1 MIREEVWDWIPGPRR
16 CLFSPLLLG
25 CNVLA
30 SYCVISWWVTLQ
42 KHAAIKLAVKWVKS
56 LSHVW
61 LFVTPWTVASQAPP
75 SMGFSRQEYLNGLPF
90 LPPRDLPDPGIKPR
104 SPALQADALLSE
116 PPGKLEASRL
126 LWKSPSPGLHIFFW
140 DQRSENFFLKEPD
153 SKYLWLW
160 GPHSHWLI
168 YSVWLQKDDSSSSC
182 PLFPT

>member
-1 MIREEVWDWIPGPRR
+1 MPEWFKAAGAPFLLLPVYWRDSSFISMIREEVWDWIPGPRR

-104 SPALQADALLSE
+104 SPALQANSLPLSYQGS
-116 PPGKLEASRL
+116 PQTHGRAS
-126 LWKSPSPGLHIFFW
+126 
-140 DQRSENFFLKEPD
+140 
-153 SKYLWLW
+153 
-160 GPHSHWLI
+160 
-168 YSVWLQKDDSSSSC
+168 
-182 PLFPT
+182 